1 MDERLSH
8 HLPNEVVLASVGDLH
23 FKHAPHKT
31 RLTLYQHLYVC
42 VCVWWVGRGEGVD
55 GGIIDRWLFYPGRA
69 ALTERRR
76 PLV

>member
-8 HLPNEVVLASVGDLH
+8 HLPNEVVFASVGDLH

-42 VCVWWVGRGEGVD
+42 VCVCVCVCVGRGRGGEGGD
-55 GGIIDRWLFYPGRA
+55 G
-69 ALTERRR
+69 
-76 PLV
+76 PL